1 MDTNIEAGF
10 VPNRGNCMVRDQVLY
25 QQRQLYGYTGTN
37 QVPIEET
44 EWIYF
49 TGTRFQQR
57 KLIGTRTLFQTEE
70 AIRTGSDI
78 VPIEETVRQLRWFL
92 LLYKPLQQPFALTQL
107 KVLTLFMLSCY
118 TIPHLLLHKPPYKLP
133 PENIF

>member
-78 VPIEETVRQLRWFL
+78 VPIEETLWHSNWLCPNRGSYQNGKWWIPNNTIDATYIYVI
-92 LLYKPLQQPFALTQL
+92 YKS
-107 KVLTLFMLSCY
+107 TLNYNHM
-118 TIPHLLLHKPPYKLP
+118 LP
-133 PENIF
+133 PET